1 MFDWKWGGHRA
12 ERPFHPGLNPP
23 RKSLA
28 AHGAGPLNFPEAVPS
43 LAFCFS
49 VSLPPARVRS
59 GSARP
64 V

>member
-43 LAFCFS
+43 LEQDAAAPNGTGNDRNIS
-49 VSLPPARVRS
+49 P
-59 GSARP
+59 
-64 V
+64 